1 MSNREKLINV
11 PIVAVFL
18 LAIYAVPVTQAVFE
32 LKRGGRIQAL
42 DLAVDATVTPFRSA
56 LLRHSH
62 VNRLFAYTDA
72 VDTLLSSADDPEA
85 DREKVLVLSEEL
97 LYAAEDL
104 KKSIIEKNRHVRT
117 DSTSPA
123 VRRLDTL
130 SLQCS
135 RLLSALKEGASS
147 GACAENLAE
156 IRRNDQ
162 WLGQQYCRPSLVD
175 IPLLLIKNLP
185 FIFWNDRYLRPYEKE
200 MENSSVFALT
210 LRPRMFL
217 AYFFLFRDL
226 GEKGILGRNG
236 WFFYK
241 QDVDFLVKP
250 GVTDRRSLV
259 VDPNDKPLSDDPV
272 KVILGFKEQLS
283 TRGID
288 LLLVIVPG
296 KPSIYPD
303 LVSSRM
309 RPVPA
314 GSFSHSLAMLSD
326 LEMQGVAVVDL
337 FAPFARER
345 LRDKDAG
352 DSLYLREDTH
362 WRARGVRCAAKTVAD
377 RVRQYPWFSE
387 GSTEYV
393 LDSAVV
399 ERSGDIGTMSALPIS
414 IVRGRYGLFLP
425 EKTLCYKVYHV
436 KRDSQGNETGRLPYK
451 DEYRTSSILVL
462 GDSFS
467 RIYQTDEPRSAG
479 WVSHL
484 AYELSQPV
492 ASLVNDGGASTLVR
506 QSLARKPNLLKGK
519 KLVIWEVVERDF
531 RYGNEGWKEVPLAR
545 E

>member
-1 MSNREKLINV
+1 
-11 PIVAVFL
+11 
-18 LAIYAVPVTQAVFE
+18 
-32 LKRGGRIQAL
+32 
-42 DLAVDATVTPFRSA
+42 
-56 LLRHSH
+56 
-62 VNRLFAYTDA
+62 
-72 VDTLLSSADDPEA
+72 
-85 DREKVLVLSEEL
+85 
-97 LYAAEDL
+97 
-104 KKSIIEKNRHVRT
+104 
-117 DSTSPA
+117 
-123 VRRLDTL
+123 
-130 SLQCS
+130 
-135 RLLSALKEGASS
+135 
-147 GACAENLAE
+147 
-156 IRRNDQ
+156 
-162 WLGQQYCRPSLVD
+162 
-175 IPLLLIKNLP
+175 
-185 FIFWNDRYLRPYEKE
+185 
-200 MENSSVFALT
+200 
-210 LRPRMFL
+210 
-217 AYFFLFRDL
+217 
-226 GEKGILGRNG
+226 
-236 WFFYK
+236 
-241 QDVDFLVKP
+241 
-250 GVTDRRSLV
+250 
-259 VDPNDKPLSDDPV
+259 
-272 KVILGFKEQLS
+272 
-283 TRGID
+283 
-288 LLLVIVPG
+288 
-296 KPSIYPD
+296 
-303 LVSSRM
+303 M